1 MKKLFFLI
9 AASFFLTSVD
19 AQITERERPAE
30 WQHLVKG
37 ARFMDRFLPMPD
49 GIQIKGIWGTDSVL
63 NRYVDNGIEL
73 PGVSFWGGNILQDT
87 DGKYHLFV
95 CGWPEDSPKGHMFWS
110 NSTVFHAVS
119 DRLEGPF
126 KIQNSVGKGHN
137 PEAFQL
143 KDGRVVVYVIDG
155 YYIADGVDSK
165 VWTYG
170 KFSFDSRDRKIIEG
184 LSNLTF
190 ARRQDDSYLMVC
202 RGGGVWIS
210 KDGLSPYMQLTD
222 KRVYPDVEGRFEDPV
237 VWRDELQYHLIVNDW
252 LGRIAFYQRSKDG
265 VHWVTEQGE
274 AYVPGVSF
282 HKDGAVEHW
291 FKYERPKVFQD
302 EKGRAVQMNFAVID
316 TIKWNDLPNDKH
328 SSKNIS
334 IPLNKGM
341 LLARMNMLL
350 HGIKFSNFRIEN
362 GDTLEADAF
371 GDTQFDAVVANPPFS
386 AEWSAADKF
395 NNDDRFSKAGRLA
408 PRKTADYAFIL
419 HMIYHLNEGGT
430 MACVAPHGVLFR
442 GNAEGVIRRFLIE
455 KKNYVDAIIGL
466 PANIFY
472 GTSIPTC
479 ILVFKKCRKEDDNIL
494 FIDASKE
501 FEKVKTQNKLRPQH
515 IKKIVDTYCER
526 KEIEKYSH
534 LATLQEVAE
543 NDYNLNIPRYV
554 DTFEE
559 EEPIDIHAVMKEIKE
574 LEAKRADLDKEIE
587 GYLKELGLVE

>member
-1 MKKLFFLI
+1 MNDTMKKLFFLI
-9 AASFFLTSVD
+9 AVSFFLTSVD

-137 PEAFQL
+137 PEAFRL

-341 LLARMNMLL
+341 LLSVLNEEEITPSTRTIEVKIAAESGFNPQTDVDVKSLRFGSFTEVNFGRGCKPVKTKVSGKDLIVVFKAKGSGITSDEFAPKMIGKDKKGNMLYGYARL
-350 HGIKFSNFRIEN
+350 PYVNYRPALLSARRPLFDKEKGGLKVEIQNFGLSASEPTEVEVICNGSSQGRIALK
-362 GDTLEADAF
+362 TLQPYEIECLM
-371 GDTQFDAVVANPPFS
+371 FDS
-386 AEWSAADKF
+386 DMLLS
-395 NNDDRFSKAGRLA
+395 
-408 PRKTADYAFIL
+408 
-419 HMIYHLNEGGT
+419 
-430 MACVAPHGVLFR
+430 
-442 GNAEGVIRRFLIE
+442 
-455 KKNYVDAIIGL
+455 
-466 PANIFY
+466 
-472 GTSIPTC
+472 
-479 ILVFKKCRKEDDNIL
+479 DDN
-494 FIDASKE
+494 ASYEMVFFQEGKE
-501 FEKVKTQNKLRPQH
+501 VERNK
-515 IKKIVDTYCER
+515 
-526 KEIEKYSH
+526 
-534 LATLQEVAE
+534 
-543 NDYNLNIPRYV
+543 
-554 DTFEE
+554 F
-559 EEPIDIHAVMKEIKE
+559 
-574 LEAKRADLDKEIE
+574 
-587 GYLKELGLVE
+587 